1 MYIFI
6 LIIFF
11 SLTSF
16 SDNLDDSSSLPELSF
31 DDLLDSSPIKKN
43 GKSNVVDEDSLDYE
57 EYEEH
62 KTSKDDSL
70 NTPCPKKTRMI
81 PKTLNNSYITTKAV
95 PIRTNTMMKTG
106 VVNSMTTYT
115 KSNSGSISGS
125 VGGSM
130 GANTAPAPPVLLNS
144 KNILPKMA
152 TQIPNNSIKLTPKN
166 VSSTTGGNIGGGL
179 TATGSSS
186 GAGVT
191 MTTKTAVR
199 TSTGQL
205 IYIQKTPVSAA
216 ATSAIKT
223 TNTTVNVKQPT
234 STTTAVSSGS
244 KPMTI
249 QVMRNPDG
257 SFVPLKSSAATA
269 VSGGANGK
277 TTLTLSPNTSVSG
290 KKILTSTG
298 GQVVIRSANASAAI
312 TNPGSTIKTVV
323 QKTTGGS
330 NDSVSKTKTIVVQQP
345 SNNSGG
351 GGGGVGDSVAKTKTY
366 LVQNNN
372 GKQIL
377 VSNPNLVK
385 LSPKPQMVSAAVSC
399 GEISATTSTASL
411 VSGGQQQHQ
420 QLQAIQMPGKSGVQY
435 VRVMPAS
442 KTQGTAA
449 KPLTV
454 TTTTGGV
461 VSAGNTTTT
470 VRIVTSTA
478 GATTS
483 TASHTPATSSNPV
496 KILNNLPQKFTVVQ
510 KGGGAKVVVTQK
522 KDANGVEFTPIASKV
537 QKTLVTMPCLRSIKE
552 ENKKTQSSPNI
563 AATAAVTNQ
572 QTLLVRK
579 HKISEINSELK
590 RITTTNTDGLEDSGV
605 SDVKKP
611 ANSNR
616 VVVIS
621 SNAPTILNTS
631 IQQPGRV
638 TTFSNTSNA
647 ASGGGSI
654 QVQATRVTAASVAS
668 TSSSS
673 STSTTTTVASGNKLY
688 TILKPSSSTGQQNN
702 TKLYSVLKTT
712 NVPTVPTNSQTT
724 FTTPHA
730 ITSSST
736 SSSSSS
742 VPNKP
747 LLNKQSLMQQQQ
759 KIFQLKQLQKTK
771 LSQAASNTTTSTAPS
786 NTTTVVIKSSST
798 LCPIKIKEEPI
809 EFYDN
814 TTNKPLSNTSASS
827 QSSFNAAAS
836 TSASASQSMSVV
848 DMQDDPN
855 KLDLVGGVRRKH
867 CNCSKSQC
875 LKLYCDCF
883 ANGEFCQDCTCKDCF
898 NNLENE
904 DERQRAIRSCLE
916 RNPSAFK

>member
-1 MYIFI
+1 
-6 LIIFF
+6 
-11 SLTSF
+11 
-16 SDNLDDSSSLPELSF
+16 
-31 DDLLDSSPIKKN
+31 
-43 GKSNVVDEDSLDYE
+43 
-57 EYEEH
+57 
-62 KTSKDDSL
+62 
-70 NTPCPKKTRMI
+70 MI

-125 VGGSM
+125 VSSSM
-130 GANTAPAPPVLLNS
+130 GSNTAPAPPVLLNS

-166 VSSTTGGNIGGGL
+166 VSSSTTGGNIGGGL

-563 AATAAVTNQ
+563 ASAAATNQ

-611 ANSNR
+611 ATSNR

-647 ASGGGSI
+647 ASGCGGSI

-688 TILKPSSSTGQQNN
+688 TILKPSSSAGQQNN

-736 SSSSSS
+736 SSSS

-771 LSQAASNTTTSTAPS
+771 LSQAASQTTSSSAPS

-814 TTNKPLSNTSASS
+814 TTTNKPLTNTSASS